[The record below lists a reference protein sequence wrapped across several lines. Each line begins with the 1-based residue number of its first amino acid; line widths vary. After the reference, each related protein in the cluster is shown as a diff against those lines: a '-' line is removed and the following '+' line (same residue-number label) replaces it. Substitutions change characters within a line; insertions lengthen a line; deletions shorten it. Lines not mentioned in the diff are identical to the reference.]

1 MKFSKKT
8 FLFLFAVILIS
19 LVLEPIIKS
28 VEGFSG
34 INNDITGHYP
44 ISVDKPILND
54 YPLVNKKNMDEIKN
68 NSVSNIWRDFPVF
81 SLPSF
86 KQITNN
92 FKYYKNN
99 KCLAINVNNQ
109 VQVVIA
115 LALLRVLPLL
125 LVLDVDLLKNVL
137 VLHLLALQVVL
148 QVPLQVY
155 LVHPQPHYPLKSLL
169 VI

>member
-1 MKFSKKT
+1 M
-8 FLFLFAVILIS
+8 
-19 LVLEPIIKS
+19 EPIIKS

-92 FKYYKNN
+92 FKYYKSPDNGTCTPPMFCN
-99 KCLAINVNNQ
+99 SLYQKKDDVQSNEIKPLPPVNDS
-109 VQVVIA
+109 A
-115 LALLRVLPLL
+115 GARVG
-125 LVLDVDLLKNVL
+125 
-137 VLHLLALQVVL
+137 
-148 QVPLQVY
+148 Y
-155 LVHPQPHYPLKSLL
+155 FTSYE
-169 VI
+169 